1 MSQNSHGPTSGL
13 AVFVAA
19 TFAVAVAT
27 IAALYR
33 VGVPD
38 IIVQGLGPILALFS
52 LAVVGAGARS
62 ADLASFLA
70 ARRGVP
76 VIYGALGLPAVVAG
90 IVLCLDNDLAAPF
103 DASAIVA
110 GVALGAIGYGPLIR
124 RFGATSANDIVAT
137 RFSGSH
143 LPILSAIVTFMSA
156 ALTALGGYRMAVAA
170 VAAVEPLA
178 LNRLWAEVVVATV
191 LAVTVVPGGLAG
203 VIWCAAASAGEIGAI
218 IIFGF
223 ATGWLHAPAPG
234 DSIAALATSFSLASP
249 QSLVPSVAATL
260 AVAGYFAL
268 QPQSIASRS
277 AKSAVRAGIAGT
289 ALCVASVAMAT
300 APSFPFPIDLRQL
313 AANPVAV
320 SLASAVMVA
329 SALTL
334 ARVGVHASSRA
345 FGLALADPPRPFPP
359 PASVRLA
366 RMRGAQLAVVIGC
379 AICDSKGL
387 LDARTALV
395 DAMALSLA
403 LTTPLVALAAI
414 GRVGPVSASVGIV
427 AALAVIA
434 YRMVPT
440 TLPPGAP
447 VAIDDALLAAAAMF
461 VAGVLTSLV
470 APRRG
475 PAPTPDEFDPYASG
489 SG

>member
-38 IIVQGLGPILALFS
+38 IIVQGLEPILALFS

-143 LPILSAIVTFMSA
+143 LPILSAILTFMSA
-156 ALTALGGYRMAVAA
+156 ALTALGGYRMA

-191 LAVTVVPGGLAG
+191 LAATVVPGGLAG
-203 VIWCAAASAGEIGAI
+203 VIWCAAASAGEIG
-218 IIFGF
+218 
-223 ATGWLHAPAPG
+223 
-234 DSIAALATSFSLASP
+234 
-249 QSLVPSVAATL
+249 
-260 AVAGYFAL
+260 
-268 QPQSIASRS
+268 
-277 AKSAVRAGIAGT
+277 
-289 ALCVASVAMAT
+289 
-300 APSFPFPIDLRQL
+300 
-313 AANPVAV
+313 
-320 SLASAVMVA
+320 
-329 SALTL
+329 
-334 ARVGVHASSRA
+334 
-345 FGLALADPPRPFPP
+345 
-359 PASVRLA
+359 
-366 RMRGAQLAVVIGC
+366 
-379 AICDSKGL
+379 
-387 LDARTALV
+387 
-395 DAMALSLA
+395 
-403 LTTPLVALAAI
+403 
-414 GRVGPVSASVGIV
+414 
-427 AALAVIA
+427 
-434 YRMVPT
+434 
-440 TLPPGAP
+440 
-447 VAIDDALLAAAAMF
+447 
-461 VAGVLTSLV
+461 
-470 APRRG
+470 
-475 PAPTPDEFDPYASG
+475 
-489 SG
+489 

>member
-52 LAVVGAGARS
+52 LAVVGARS

-143 LPILSAIVTFMSA
+143 LPILSAILTFMSA
-156 ALTALGGYRMAVAA
+156 ALTALGGYRMA

-191 LAVTVVPGGLAG
+191 LAATVVPGGLAG
-203 VIWCAAASAGEIGAI
+203 VIWCAAASAGEIG
-218 IIFGF
+218 
-223 ATGWLHAPAPG
+223 
-234 DSIAALATSFSLASP
+234 
-249 QSLVPSVAATL
+249 
-260 AVAGYFAL
+260 
-268 QPQSIASRS
+268 
-277 AKSAVRAGIAGT
+277 
-289 ALCVASVAMAT
+289 
-300 APSFPFPIDLRQL
+300 
-313 AANPVAV
+313 
-320 SLASAVMVA
+320 
-329 SALTL
+329 
-334 ARVGVHASSRA
+334 
-345 FGLALADPPRPFPP
+345 
-359 PASVRLA
+359 
-366 RMRGAQLAVVIGC
+366 
-379 AICDSKGL
+379 
-387 LDARTALV
+387 
-395 DAMALSLA
+395 
-403 LTTPLVALAAI
+403 
-414 GRVGPVSASVGIV
+414 
-427 AALAVIA
+427 
-434 YRMVPT
+434 
-440 TLPPGAP
+440 
-447 VAIDDALLAAAAMF
+447 
-461 VAGVLTSLV
+461 
-470 APRRG
+470 
-475 PAPTPDEFDPYASG
+475 
-489 SG
+489 

>member
-156 ALTALGGYRMAVAA
+156 ALTALGGYRMA

-434 YRMVPT
+434 YRMAPS

-447 VAIDDALLAAAAMF
+447 VAINDALLAAAAMF
-461 VAGVLTSLV
+461 VAGALTSLV

-475 PAPTPDEFDPYASG
+475 PAPTPDKFDPYASG

>member
-170 VAAVEPLA
+170 VEPLA

-234 DSIAALATSFSLASP
+234 DSIAALAHSFSLASP

-320 SLASAVMVA
+320 SLASAVMLA

-434 YRMVPT
+434 YRMAPT

-461 VAGVLTSLV
+461 VAGALTSLV